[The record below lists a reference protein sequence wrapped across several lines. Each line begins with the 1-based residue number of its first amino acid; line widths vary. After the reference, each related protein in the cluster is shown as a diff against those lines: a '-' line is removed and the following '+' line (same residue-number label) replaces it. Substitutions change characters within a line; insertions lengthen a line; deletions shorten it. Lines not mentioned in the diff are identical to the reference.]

1 MRDRLVYECWQK
13 DMYLLFLHEESIP
26 GVDFSIWRSREGDLE
41 MGEMA
46 NFEGL

>member
-1 MRDRLVYECWQK
+1 MHDELVCECWKK
-13 DMYLLFLHEESIP
+13 DMYPLFLSEESIP